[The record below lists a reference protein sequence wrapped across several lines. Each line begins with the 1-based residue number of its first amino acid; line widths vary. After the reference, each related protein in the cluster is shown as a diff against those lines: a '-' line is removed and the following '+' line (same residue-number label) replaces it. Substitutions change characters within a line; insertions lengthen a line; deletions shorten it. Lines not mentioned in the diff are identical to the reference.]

1 MKCLFFTILFCYTI
15 FYSEV
20 IFMIVKKKPMS
31 LCHKIFCIL
40 SFVFL
45 IGAFIFLGTRDYNI
59 RELSNSELF
68 NKEYKTIDAQH
79 HFEVLNS
86 YETLTFLENGTGV
99 LFLGF
104 PQNKWCVSMAEIL
117 DEVSREVNYGP
128 IYYFNFYDERESR
141 HDNYLGIIRE
151 MDEYLV
157 KDDKGIINIYAP
169 TIVAVVKGEVVFF
182 DNETSFMNQT
192 LEPKDY
198 WTISQKEKKKEEFIS
213 VFHSL
218 KEVAS

>member
-1 MKCLFFTILFCYTI
+1 
-15 FYSEV
+15 
-20 IFMIVKKKPMS
+20 
-31 LCHKIFCIL
+31 
-40 SFVFL
+40 
-45 IGAFIFLGTRDYNI
+45 
-59 RELSNSELF
+59 
-68 NKEYKTIDAQH
+68 
-79 HFEVLNS
+79 
-86 YETLTFLENGTGV
+86 
-99 LFLGF
+99 
-104 PQNKWCVSMAEIL
+104 MAEIL

-218 KEVAS
+218 KEVIK